1 MSAFTANPF
10 GASYFMSVYV
20 FVVHAHECVAVRLL
34 KGLLRQDSG
43 SLSLSSSHS
52 LDAGFSGRLAVQWHP
67 LGVTRLHPSRW
78 GYRYVQ
84 PCLALQMGLG
94 PKLVLT
100 PVRASAPTH

>member
-1 MSAFTANPF
+1 MSAFTVNPF
-10 GASYFMSVYV
+10 GARYFVSVYM

-43 SLSLSSSHS
+43 SLSLLSSHS
-52 LDAGFSGRLAVQWHP
+52 RDAGFSGRLAVQWSP
-67 LGVTRLHPSRW
+67 LGVTCLHSSRW

-84 PCLALQMGLG
+84 PCLALQTGLG
-94 PKLVLT
+94 SKRVLT